1 MRKGLL
7 ILLIVLGIGIAF
19 AVATITLYEKTTPA
33 VIGEEA
39 PDFTLET
46 IDVEVKSLSDFR
58 GKPTTLVFFTTW
70 CPSCRQQAPYI
81 TKFVKEHGDQIEI
94 VYINR
99 RDAKT
104 MIKDFRDE
112 FGVTYSIFVDLND
125 SQARPYGVTGQ
136 PEAFFIDENGILL
149 YHHIGP
155 MTDKFLLS
163 KWEELWTS

>member
-7 ILLIVLGIGIAF
+7 IFLVLGIGIVF
-19 AVATITLYEKTTPA
+19 AIATISLYEKTTPTI
-33 VIGEEA
+33 IGEEA
-39 PDFTLET
+39 PGFTLET
-46 IDVEVKSLSDFR
+46 INGEVKSLSDFR
-58 GKPTTLVFFTTW
+58 GNPTTLIFFTTW

-81 TKFVKEHGDQIEI
+81 TKFVKEHGDQVEI
-94 VYINR
+94 VYIDR

-104 MIKDFRDE
+104 MIKDFKEE
-112 FGVTYSIFVDLND
+112 FGVLTYTIFVDLND

-163 KWEELWTS
+163 KWEELWAG